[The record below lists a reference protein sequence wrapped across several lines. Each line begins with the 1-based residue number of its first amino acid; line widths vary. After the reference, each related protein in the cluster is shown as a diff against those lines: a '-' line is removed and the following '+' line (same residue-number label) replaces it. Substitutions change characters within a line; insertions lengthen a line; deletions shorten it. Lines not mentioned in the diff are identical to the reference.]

1 MRIGPVVIALLL
13 HKFNITYIY
22 IIRPAWSIYEVALA
36 DAHTHSQIAEINNM
50 NVKKKNKKYLL
61 MKNT

>member
-13 HKFNITYIY
+13 QKFNITYIY
-22 IIRPAWSIYEVALA
+22 IIRPARSIYEVALA
-36 DAHTHSQIAEINNM
+36 DAHSQIAEINNT
-50 NVKKKNKKYLL
+50 NVKKKNKKCLL